1 VVVDPAAPVADLA
14 APAASVAAVSLED
27 FEQKYRVLQGKYN
40 KEVPL
45 LHRQLVDMQGQLTAT
60 QNILATMQAAP
71 ATPAAGSPAD
81 NGDDKM
87 IETLRE
93 TYPEIHDAV
102 ERMTDK
108 RVKTALNELKP
119 QLESRVSRV
128 EHDSAERGKQDFYE
142 RLDAD
147 YPEWEKVNTH
157 PTFVAW
163 LQRVDELS
171 GRTRQALILEAF
183 NAKDVRRCSLFFRNF
198 VKDNPT
204 LFKPSVPAG
213 QAAAA
218 SARSGGNVDVH
229 PVTSG
234 SPAPLP
240 TPRGNVT
247 IIKRADV
254 AKFYSDVVAG
264 KYNGKEPDKIKREKE
279 IERAVAE
286 GRVR

>member
-1 VVVDPAAPVADLA
+1 VVVDPAAPPADPA
-14 APAASVAAVSLED
+14 APAAAVAAVSLED

-71 ATPAAGSPAD
+71 AAGSPAD
-81 NGDDKM
+81 NGDDKF

-102 ERMTDK
+102 KRMTE
-108 RVKTALNELKP
+108 REVKAAVAELKP
-119 QLESRVSRV
+119 QLENRVSKV
-128 EHDSAERGKQDFYE
+128 EHDSAERGKHDFYE

-147 YPEWEKVNTH
+147 YPDWEKVNTH

-163 LQRVDELS
+163 LQQLDELS

-183 NAKDVRRCSLFFRNF
+183 NAKDVRRCSLFFKGF
-198 VKDNPT
+198 VKENPT

-218 SARSGGNVDVH
+218 VARAGGNVDVH

-234 SPAPLP
+234 SPAPSP
-240 TPRGNVT
+240 APRGNVT
-247 IIKRADV
+247 IIKRSDV

-279 IERAVAE
+279 IEKAVAE